1 MGFGLEDDHFG
12 SLQALGAL
20 LDAKLY
26 LLSLLQS
33 PETFRLNC
41 GVMHE
46 DIRSALALN
55 EAIAFARIEPLNF
68 ADNTVIHIKLLLAEY
83 KKMLVGLV
91 RFFSLRDA
99 PQWVGNKMTGL
110 NEHSVQTGFTIPAR
124 THVPLANKVYQAS
137 LI

>member
-1 MGFGLEDDHFG
+1 MGFGLEYGHFS

-26 LLSLLQS
+26 LLALLQG
-33 PETFRLNC
+33 PKTFSLNC

-55 EAIAFARIEPLNF
+55 EAITFARIEPLDF
-68 ADNTVIHIKLLLAEY
+68 ADNTVIHIKLLLTEY
-83 KKMLVGLV
+83 QKMLVGLV
-91 RFFSLRDA
+91 RFFSFRDA

-110 NEHSVQTGFTIPAR
+110 NEHSVQTGLTIPAR
-124 THVPLANKVYQAS
+124 THVPLATKVYQAS